1 MQKVNNG
8 LLKGFTLIEL
18 LIAAS
23 IAAILGLA
31 IVSTFSAGFKT
42 YSQLKNGGLTQADV
56 LLSFGKIEKD
66 LRNTFHFSG
75 INFTGDKRRLSF
87 AGFIHRG
94 PSIGRISYFFDTR
107 TGGSL
112 VKEEQP
118 YSYSLLNN
126 STDGV
131 DSKVIASLKD
141 LAFSYYSFNPVTE
154 QYGWQDSFN
163 STGGAPMQVRIR
175 AVFREGNEDF
185 EQEKTIPIPVSS

>member
-1 MQKVNNG
+1 MRKINN
-8 LLKGFTLIEL
+8 GFTLIEL

-31 IVSTFSAGFKT
+31 ILATFSAGFKT
-42 YSQLKNGGLTQADV
+42 YSKLKDGNLAQADV

-66 LRNTFHFSG
+66 LRSTFHFTG
-75 INFTGDKRRLSF
+75 INFTGDQRSISF

-94 PSIGRISYFFDTR
+94 PSIGKISYFFDTS

-112 VKEEQP
+112 IKTEQP

-126 STDGV
+126 STQDI

-141 LAFSYYSFNPVTE
+141 LAFSYYSFNPATN
-154 QYGWQDSFN
+154 QYSWNGSFDN
-163 STGGAPMQVRIR
+163 TGGVPMQVRIR
-175 AVFREGNEDF
+175 AVFQEGNEDF
-185 EQEKTIPIPVSS
+185 VQEKTISIPISG